1 MSVLNADQAAHIDQ
15 CPPTRAWGSLT
26 FAAAK
31 QASGAERGPEPALV
45 VLAPAPARLPARTAA
60 TELLAASGQFF
71 GAQVPLDGPVDL
83 GHCAS
88 KTELIARTRALR
100 AERGQP
106 ISLGFGEAGGIQ
118 YLGGALMHGRFDA
131 TAGSLFGR
139 AIASWFEAGCAGRPA
154 IGPATGSSASAAIS
168 ERSVAAWRRALNGV
182 GGIARGNP
190 PATAPYGVYL
200 RLPRDAGQSAERPG
214 GERGTGLVPVL
225 DAIGQALRRGRGAA
239 PRLVCVTGSNRHY
252 PDLEDFAGM
261 AAQPGPIVLDDA
273 VTGLASG
280 ARCDV
285 LQRRL
290 LVALRSARWCP
301 DCLDA
306 EFGRFDSTLCDFFTE
321 TLVVNDTRQLDVE
334 FADVLDRVPGYQPI
348 ELADWPFHPGGSAL
362 ALATDAAG
370 DVIVALRSSSRAL
383 AGIEPADFLAHV
395 SANLRRA

>member
-1 MSVLNADQAAHIDQ
+1 
-15 CPPTRAWGSLT
+15 
-26 FAAAK
+26 
-31 QASGAERGPEPALV
+31 
-45 VLAPAPARLPARTAA
+45 
-60 TELLAASGQFF
+60 
-71 GAQVPLDGPVDL
+71 VDV

-106 ISLGFGEAGGIQ
+106 ITLGFGEAGGSQ

-139 AIASWFEAGCAGRPA
+139 AIASWFQAGCAGGPA
-154 IGPATGSSASAAIS
+154 IESATGSGASAAIS
-168 ERSVAAWRRALNGV
+168 ERSVGAWRRALNVV

-190 PATAPYGVYL
+190 PATVPNGVYL
-200 RLPRDAGQSAERPG
+200 RLPRDARQSAELPG
-214 GERGTGLVPVL
+214 GDRGGGLVPVL
-225 DAIGQALRRGRGAA
+225 DAIGQALRRGHGAA
-239 PRLVCVTGSNRHY
+239 PWLVGVTGSNRHY

-273 VTGLASG
+273 SLSSES
-280 ARCDV
+280 RCDV

-301 DCLDA
+301 NCLDA
-306 EFGRFDSTLCDFFTE
+306 EFGQFGSTLCEFFTE
-321 TLVVNDTRQLDVE
+321 TLIINDTRQLDVE
-334 FADVLDRVPGYQPI
+334 FADVLDRVPGSQPI

-370 DVIVALRSSSRAL
+370 DVILALRSSSRAL
-383 AGIEPADFLAHV
+383 AGIEPADFLAQV